1 MQVLHNSR
9 IGDFTR
15 GGQVVIHFMRMIGQV
30 IHKFFSA
37 IVVLYVVMTI
47 GIFLAIT
54 DPYDRY
60 LAWRYVG
67 ANAGLYIGNANNLLA
82 RAEN

>member
-1 MQVLHNSR
+1 MRVIHNSR
-9 IGDFTR
+9 MGDFTR
-15 GGQVVIHFMRMIGQV
+15 SGQVIIHFMRMIGQV

-37 IVVLYVVMTI
+37 IVVLYLVMTI

-60 LAWRYVG
+60 LARRC
-67 ANAGLYIGNANNLLA
+67 AGFLRRRIAA
-82 RAEN
+82 RKEY